1 MILSTVLQE
10 KQRIERM
17 ILRYNEILREL
28 PRGSIS
34 ERNIKGNTYHYLKYR
49 DGKKVISKYIRK
61 DNLEN
66 VRAELEK
73 RKHVETMLEALRE
86 EYELAEKVLGGNL

>member
-1 MILSTVLQE
+1 MILTIVLQE

-17 ILRYNEILREL
+17 ILRYNEILRAL

-61 DNLEN
+61 ENIEN
-66 VRAELEK
+66 VRTELEK
-73 RKHVETMLEALRE
+73 RRHIETMLEALQK
-86 EYELAEKVLGGNL
+86 EYELAEKVLGGKV